1 MTKEEKTKQAFEM
14 IEQGV
19 KDVYSSDNF
28 RKYLSC
34 CSKFHSYSLNNTL
47 LILAQKPDATLV
59 AGYNTW
65 QHNFNRHVDKGER
78 GLIIL
83 APVTSK
89 ITQLMDK
96 ADEDGNP
103 ILDENGDPIKE
114 ERVINQ
120 LRFTTTTV
128 FDISQTSGEPLPS
141 LIHNLTGS
149 SDEILAFIDSVKNIC
164 TIPIDYHS
172 PSKDAVL
179 AGGAK
184 GYYSIAEDRIVLN
197 MELEDM
203 QIAKT
208 LIHEYSHSILHKKT
222 DKDSDQRE
230 IEAESLAFVLCD
242 HFGIDTSDYSFG
254 YIASYAA
261 QDEAKLKTILS
272 NIQSTAHEMIDKLEP
287 LFVENLKKRTMVHE
301 YITPVEMN
309 ELANDIVINVVN
321 ELKAIDN
328 PGLDDSLIYQNIE
341 RSIYSYF
348 DTNKKAMKIQEHLYN
363 NHTDFKRDLKQAI
376 YKALNNPSYNPE
388 TDHPFIDDSI
398 ERRNYEQFE
407 AIAAPLLS
415 GDACYIKYG
424 TPHFMDLNV
433 EIIDDNRY
441 AMSHNYVLNGDLM
454 ADPDVEFTVDKDNR
468 LLYPESYQQDNLQFY
483 QRVDK
488 DPVTAHQLN
497 EFMDEWLNNIQENQ
511 YKVKAV
517 YTEEQVIENANDIRK
532 FCKENNLANMAP
544 KVKEKD
550 DKIYT

>member
-59 AGYNTW
+59 AGYNAW
-65 QHNFNRHVDKGER
+65 QRNFNRHVDKGER

-103 ILDENGDPIKE
+103 LLDENGDPIKE

-208 LIHEYSHSILHKKT
+208 LIHEYSHSILHKTT

-287 LFVENLKKRTMVHE
+287 LFAQNLKKQTMVHE
-301 YITPVEMN
+301 YITPVEMDKM
-309 ELANDIVINVVN
+309 ANGIVINVVN
-321 ELKAIDN
+321 ELKANDI

-341 RSIYSYF
+341 SSIYSYF
-348 DTNKKAMKIQEHLYN
+348 DANKEAMKIQEHLYN

-376 YKALNNPSYNPE
+376 YKALNNPSYNSE
-388 TDHPFIDDSI
+388 TGHPFIDDSI

-488 DPVTAHQLN
+488 DPVAAHQLN

-544 KVKEKD
+544 KVKEKER
-550 DKIYT
+550 

>member
-59 AGYNTW
+59 AGYNAW
-65 QHNFNRHVDKGER
+65 QRNFNRHVDKGER

-120 LRFTTTTV
+120 LRFATTTV

-197 MELEDM
+197 MEMEDM

-301 YITPVEMN
+301 YITPVEMDKMT
-309 ELANDIVINVVN
+309 NDIVINVVN
-321 ELKAIDN
+321 ELKANDN

-348 DTNKKAMKIQEHLYN
+348 DTNKEAMKIQEHLYN

-388 TDHPFIDDSI
+388 TGHPFIDDSI
-398 ERRNYEQFE
+398 ERRNYERFE

-424 TPHFMDLNV
+424 TPYFMDLNV

-441 AMSHNYVLNGDLM
+441 AMSHNYELNGDLM

-488 DPVTAHQLN
+488 DPVAAHQLN

-517 YTEEQVIENANDIRK
+517 YTEEQVIENANDIRR

-544 KVKEKD
+544 KVKEKER
-550 DKIYT
+550 

>member
-59 AGYNTW
+59 AGYNAW
-65 QHNFNRHVDKGER
+65 QRNFNRHVDKGER

-287 LFVENLKKRTMVHE
+287 LFAQNLKKQTMVHE
-301 YITPVEMN
+301 YITPVEMDKM
-309 ELANDIVINVVN
+309 ANGIVINVVN
-321 ELKAIDN
+321 ELKANDI

-341 RSIYSYF
+341 SSIYSYF
-348 DTNKKAMKIQEHLYN
+348 DANKEAMKIQEHLYN

-388 TDHPFIDDSI
+388 TGHPFIDDSI

-415 GDACYIKYG
+415 GDAYYIKYG

-441 AMSHNYVLNGDLM
+441 AMSHNYELNGDLM

-488 DPVTAHQLN
+488 DPVAAHQLN

-517 YTEEQVIENANDIRK
+517 YTEEQVIENANDIRR

-544 KVKEKD
+544 KVKEKER
-550 DKIYT
+550 

>member
-28 RKYLSC
+28 KKYLSC
-34 CSKFHSYSLNNTL
+34 CSKFHNYSLNNTL

-59 AGYNTW
+59 AGYNAW
-65 QHNFNRHVDKGER
+65 QRNFNRHVDKGEK

-83 APVTSK
+83 APVTNK

-103 ILDENGDPIKE
+103 VLDENGDPIKE

-149 SDEILAFIDSVKNIC
+149 SDEILAFIDSIKDIC

-172 PSKDAVL
+172 PDKDNVL
-179 AGGAK
+179 ASGAK
-184 GYYSIAEDRIVLN
+184 GYYSITEDRIVLN

-208 LIHEYSHSILHKKT
+208 LIHEYSHSILHKTT
-222 DKDSDQRE
+222 DKDSGQRE

-261 QDEAKLKTILS
+261 QDEAKLKTILA

-287 LFVENLKKRTMVHE
+287 LFYENLKKRTMVHE
-301 YITPVEMN
+301 YITPIEMD
-309 ELANDIVINVVN
+309 ELANDVVKSAVN
-321 ELKAIDN
+321 ELRTN
-328 PGLDDSLIYQNIE
+328 HNQGLDDSLVYQNIE
-341 RSIYSYF
+341 NSIYSYF
-348 DTNKKAMKIQEHLYN
+348 ESNKDAMKVQEHLYS
-363 NHTDFKRDLKQAI
+363 NHTDFKRKLKQTIFKAI
-376 YKALNNPSYNPE
+376 NDPSYNPE
-388 TDHPFIDDSI
+388 TNHPFIVDSI
-398 ERRNYEQFE
+398 ERRNYEKFE

-441 AMSHNYVLNGDLM
+441 AMSHNYELNGDLM
-454 ADPDVEFTVDKDNR
+454 ADPDVEFSIDKENR
-468 LLYPESYQQDNLQFY
+468 LLFPESYQQDNLQFY
-483 QRVDK
+483 ERVDK
-488 DPVTAHQLN
+488 NPLIAHELN
-497 EFMDEWLNNIQENQ
+497 GFMDEWLINIQENQ

-517 YTEEQVIENANDIRK
+517 YTEDQVIENANDIRR
-532 FCKENNLANMAP
+532 FCKEYNLANMAP
-544 KVKEKD
+544 KVKEKER
-550 DKIYT
+550 

>member
-28 RKYLSC
+28 KKYLSC

-59 AGYNTW
+59 AGYNAW
-65 QHNFNRHVDKGER
+65 HRNFNRHVDKGEK

-83 APVTSK
+83 APVTNK

-103 ILDENGDPIKE
+103 VLDENGDPIKE

-149 SDEILAFIDSVKNIC
+149 SDEILAFIDSIKDIC

-172 PSKDAVL
+172 PDKDNVL
-179 AGGAK
+179 ASGAK
-184 GYYSIAEDRIVLN
+184 GYYSITEDKIVLN

-261 QDEAKLKTILS
+261 QDEAKLKTILA

-287 LFVENLKKRTMVHE
+287 LFYENLKKRTMVHE
-301 YITPVEMN
+301 YITPIEMD
-309 ELANDIVINVVN
+309 ELANDVVKSAVN
-321 ELKAIDN
+321 ELRAN
-328 PGLDDSLIYQNIE
+328 HNQGLDDSLVYQNIE
-341 RSIYSYF
+341 NSIYSYF
-348 DTNKKAMKIQEHLYN
+348 ESNKDAMNVQEHLYN
-363 NHTDFKRDLKQAI
+363 NHTDFKRNLKQTIFKAI
-376 YKALNNPSYNPE
+376 NDPSYNPE
-388 TDHPFIDDSI
+388 TNHPFIDDSI
-398 ERRNYEQFE
+398 ERRNYEKFE

-488 DPVTAHQLN
+488 DPVAAHQLN

-517 YTEEQVIENANDIRK
+517 YTEEQVIENANDIRR

-544 KVKEKD
+544 KVKEKER
-550 DKIYT
+550 

>member
-59 AGYNTW
+59 AGYNAW
-65 QHNFNRHVDKGER
+65 QRNFNRHVDKGER

-301 YITPVEMN
+301 YITPVEMDKM
-309 ELANDIVINVVN
+309 ANDIVINVVN
-321 ELKAIDN
+321 ELKANDN

-348 DTNKKAMKIQEHLYN
+348 DTNKEAMKIQEHLYN

-388 TDHPFIDDSI
+388 TGHPFIDDSI

-424 TPHFMDLNV
+424 TPYFMDLNV

-488 DPVTAHQLN
+488 DPVAAHQLN

-517 YTEEQVIENANDIRK
+517 YTEEQVIENANDIRR

-544 KVKEKD
+544 KVKEKER
-550 DKIYT
+550 

>member
-19 KDVYSSDNF
+19 KDVYNSDNF

-59 AGYNTW
+59 AGYNAW
-65 QHNFNRHVDKGER
+65 QRNFNRHVDKGER
-78 GLIIL
+78 GLMIL
-83 APVTSK
+83 APVTNK

-103 ILDENGDPIKE
+103 VLDENGNPIKE
-114 ERVINQ
+114 ERIINQ

-149 SDEILAFIDSVKNIC
+149 SDEILAFIDSVKDIC

-222 DKDSDQRE
+222 DKDPDQRE

-261 QDEAKLKTILS
+261 QDEAKLKSILS
-272 NIQSTAHEMIDKLEP
+272 NIQSTAHEMINKLEP
-287 LFVENLKKRTMVHE
+287 LFAQNLKKRTMVHE
-301 YITPVEMN
+301 YITPVEMDKM
-309 ELANDIVINVVN
+309 ANDIVINVVN
-321 ELKAIDN
+321 ELKANDN

-341 RSIYSYF
+341 SSIYSYF
-348 DTNKKAMKIQEHLYN
+348 DANKEAMKIQEHLYS
-363 NHTDFKRDLKQAI
+363 NHTDFKRNLKQAI

-388 TDHPFIDDSI
+388 TGHPFIDDSI

-441 AMSHNYVLNGDLM
+441 AMSHNYELNGDLM

-488 DPVTAHQLN
+488 DPVAAHQLN

-517 YTEEQVIENANDIRK
+517 YTEEQVIENANDIRR
-532 FCKENNLANMAP
+532 FCKENNLVNMAP
-544 KVKEKD
+544 KVKEKER
-550 DKIYT
+550 

>member
-59 AGYNTW
+59 AGYNAW
-65 QHNFNRHVDKGER
+65 QRNFNRHVDKGER

-309 ELANDIVINVVN
+309 EMANDVVINVVN
-321 ELKAIDN
+321 ELKANDN
-328 PGLDDSLIYQNIE
+328 PGLDDSLVYQNIE
-341 RSIYSYF
+341 SSIYSYF
-348 DTNKKAMKIQEHLYN
+348 DANKETMKIQEHLYN
-363 NHTDFKRDLKQAI
+363 NHTDFKRNLKQAI
-376 YKALNNPSYNPE
+376 YKALNNPSYNSE
-388 TDHPFIDDSI
+388 TGHPFIDDSI

-415 GDACYIKYG
+415 GDAYYIKYG

-488 DPVTAHQLN
+488 DPVAAHQLN

-517 YTEEQVIENANDIRK
+517 YTEEQVIENANDIRR

-544 KVKEKD
+544 KVKEKER
-550 DKIYT
+550 

>member
-59 AGYNTW
+59 AGYNAW
-65 QHNFNRHVDKGER
+65 QRNFNRHVDKGER

-149 SDEILAFIDSVKNIC
+149 SDEILAFIDSVKDIC

-287 LFVENLKKRTMVHE
+287 LFAQNLKKRTMVHE

-309 ELANDIVINVVN
+309 ELANDVVINVVN
-321 ELKAIDN
+321 ELKANYN
-328 PGLDDSLIYQNIE
+328 PGLDDSLVYQNIE
-341 RSIYSYF
+341 SSIYNYF
-348 DTNKKAMKIQEHLYN
+348 DRNKEAMKIQEHLYN

-388 TDHPFIDDSI
+388 TGHPFIDDSI

-424 TPHFMDLNV
+424 TPYFMDLNV

-441 AMSHNYVLNGDLM
+441 AMSHNYELNGDLM

-488 DPVTAHQLN
+488 DPVSAHQLN

-517 YTEEQVIENANDIRK
+517 YTEEQVIENANDIRR

-544 KVKEKD
+544 KVKEKER
-550 DKIYT
+550 

>member
-59 AGYNTW
+59 AGYNAW
-65 QHNFNRHVDKGER
+65 QRNFNRHVDKGER

-103 ILDENGDPIKE
+103 LLDENGDPIKE

-301 YITPVEMN
+301 YITPVEMDKM
-309 ELANDIVINVVN
+309 ANDIVINVVN
-321 ELKAIDN
+321 ELKANDN

-341 RSIYSYF
+341 SSIYSYF
-348 DTNKKAMKIQEHLYN
+348 DANKEAMKIQEHLYN

-488 DPVTAHQLN
+488 DPVAAHQLN

-517 YTEEQVIENANDIRK
+517 YTEEQVIENANDIRR

-544 KVKEKD
+544 KVKEKER
-550 DKIYT
+550 

>member
-28 RKYLSC
+28 KKYLSC

-59 AGYNTW
+59 AGYNAW
-65 QHNFNRHVDKGER
+65 QRNFNRHVDKGEK

-83 APVTSK
+83 APVTNK

-103 ILDENGDPIKE
+103 VLDENGDPIKE

-149 SDEILAFIDSVKNIC
+149 SDEILAFIDSIKDIC

-172 PSKDAVL
+172 PDKDNVL
-179 AGGAK
+179 ASGAK
-184 GYYSIAEDRIVLN
+184 GYYSITEDKIVLN

-287 LFVENLKKRTMVHE
+287 LFAQNLKKRTMVHE

-321 ELKAIDN
+321 ELKANDN

-341 RSIYSYF
+341 SSIYSYF
-348 DTNKKAMKIQEHLYN
+348 DANKEAMKIQEHLYN

-388 TDHPFIDDSI
+388 TGHPFIDDSI

-441 AMSHNYVLNGDLM
+441 AMSHNYELNGDLM

-488 DPVTAHQLN
+488 DPVAAHQLN

-517 YTEEQVIENANDIRK
+517 YTEEQVIENASEIRR

-544 KVKEKD
+544 KVKEKER
-550 DKIYT
+550 

>member
-59 AGYNTW
+59 AGYNAW
-65 QHNFNRHVDKGER
+65 QRNFNRHVDKGER

-208 LIHEYSHSILHKKT
+208 LIHEYSHSILHKTT

-301 YITPVEMN
+301 YITPVEMDKM
-309 ELANDIVINVVN
+309 ANDIVINVVN
-321 ELKAIDN
+321 ELKANDN

-341 RSIYSYF
+341 SSIYSYF
-348 DTNKKAMKIQEHLYN
+348 DRNKEAMKIQEHLYN

-488 DPVTAHQLN
+488 DPVAAHQLN

-517 YTEEQVIENANDIRK
+517 YTEEQVIENANDIRR

-544 KVKEKD
+544 KVKEKER
-550 DKIYT
+550 

>member
-59 AGYNTW
+59 AGYNAW
-65 QHNFNRHVDKGER
+65 QRNFNRHVDKGER

-103 ILDENGDPIKE
+103 VLDENGDPIKE

-301 YITPVEMN
+301 YITPVEMDKM
-309 ELANDIVINVVN
+309 ANDIVINVVN
-321 ELKAIDN
+321 ELKTNDN

-348 DTNKKAMKIQEHLYN
+348 DTNKEAMKIQEHLYN

-388 TDHPFIDDSI
+388 TGHPFIDDSI

-488 DPVTAHQLN
+488 DPVAAHQLN

-517 YTEEQVIENANDIRK
+517 YTEEQVIENANDIRR

-544 KVKEKD
+544 KVKEKER
-550 DKIYT
+550 

>member
-59 AGYNTW
+59 AGYNAW
-65 QHNFNRHVDKGER
+65 QRNFNRHVDKGER

-301 YITPVEMN
+301 YITPVEMDKM
-309 ELANDIVINVVN
+309 ANDIVINVVN
-321 ELKAIDN
+321 ELKANDN

-341 RSIYSYF
+341 SSIYSYF
-348 DTNKKAMKIQEHLYN
+348 DANKEAMKIQEHLYN

-488 DPVTAHQLN
+488 DPVAAHQLN

-544 KVKEKD
+544 KVKEKER
-550 DKIYT
+550 

>member
-59 AGYNTW
+59 AGYNAW
-65 QHNFNRHVDKGER
+65 QRNFNRHVDKGER

-287 LFVENLKKRTMVHE
+287 LFAQNLKKRTMVHE

-309 ELANDIVINVVN
+309 ELANDVVINVVN
-321 ELKAIDN
+321 ELKANYN
-328 PGLDDSLIYQNIE
+328 PGLDDSLVYQNIE
-341 RSIYSYF
+341 SSIYNYF

-388 TDHPFIDDSI
+388 TGHPFIDDSI

-441 AMSHNYVLNGDLM
+441 AMSHNYELNGDLM

-488 DPVTAHQLN
+488 DPVAAHQLN

-517 YTEEQVIENANDIRK
+517 YTEEQVIENANDIRR

-544 KVKEKD
+544 KVKEKER
-550 DKIYT
+550 

>member
-59 AGYNTW
+59 AGYNAW
-65 QHNFNRHVDKGER
+65 QRNFNRHVDKGER

-287 LFVENLKKRTMVHE
+287 LFAQNLKKRTMVHE
-301 YITPVEMN
+301 YITPVEMDKM
-309 ELANDIVINVVN
+309 ANDIVINVVN
-321 ELKAIDN
+321 ELKANYN
-328 PGLDDSLIYQNIE
+328 PGLDDSLVYQNIE
-341 RSIYSYF
+341 SSIYNYF
-348 DTNKKAMKIQEHLYN
+348 DRNKEAMKIQEHLYN

-388 TDHPFIDDSI
+388 TGHPFIDDSI

-441 AMSHNYVLNGDLM
+441 AMSHNYELNGDLM

-488 DPVTAHQLN
+488 DPVAAHQLN

-517 YTEEQVIENANDIRK
+517 YTEEQVIENANDIRR

-544 KVKEKD
+544 KVKEKER
-550 DKIYT
+550 

>member
-59 AGYNTW
+59 AGYNAW
-65 QHNFNRHVDKGER
+65 QRNFNRHVDKGES

-287 LFVENLKKRTMVHE
+287 LFAQNLKKRTMVHE
-301 YITPVEMN
+301 YITPVEMDKM
-309 ELANDIVINVVN
+309 ANDIVINVVN
-321 ELKAIDN
+321 ELKANDN

-341 RSIYSYF
+341 SSIYSYF
-348 DTNKKAMKIQEHLYN
+348 DANKEAMKIQEHLYN

-388 TDHPFIDDSI
+388 TGHPFIDDSI

-407 AIAAPLLS
+407 AIAVPLLS
-415 GDACYIKYG
+415 GDAYYIKYG

-433 EIIDDNRY
+433 EIINDNRY
-441 AMSHNYVLNGDLM
+441 AMSHNYELNGDLM

-488 DPVTAHQLN
+488 DPVAAHQLN

-544 KVKEKD
+544 KVKEKER
-550 DKIYT
+550 

>member
-1 MTKEEKTKQAFEM
+1 M
-14 IEQGV
+14 
-19 KDVYSSDNF
+19 
-28 RKYLSC
+28 
-34 CSKFHSYSLNNTL
+34 
-47 LILAQKPDATLV
+47 
-59 AGYNTW
+59 
-65 QHNFNRHVDKGER
+65 
-78 GLIIL
+78 
-83 APVTSK
+83 
-89 ITQLMDK
+89 
-96 ADEDGNP
+96 
-103 ILDENGDPIKE
+103 
-114 ERVINQ
+114 
-120 LRFTTTTV
+120 
-128 FDISQTSGEPLPS
+128 
-141 LIHNLTGS
+141 IHNLTGS

-261 QDEAKLKTILS
+261 QDEAKLKTILA

-287 LFVENLKKRTMVHE
+287 LFYENLKKRTMVHE
-301 YITPVEMN
+301 YITPIEMD
-309 ELANDIVINVVN
+309 ELANDVVKSAVN
-321 ELKAIDN
+321 ELRAN
-328 PGLDDSLIYQNIE
+328 HNQGLDDSLVYQNIE
-341 RSIYSYF
+341 NSIYSYF
-348 DTNKKAMKIQEHLYN
+348 ESNKDAMNVQEHLYN
-363 NHTDFKRDLKQAI
+363 NHTDFKRNLKQTIFKAI
-376 YKALNNPSYNPE
+376 NDPSYNPE
-388 TDHPFIDDSI
+388 TNHPFIDDSI
-398 ERRNYEQFE
+398 ERRNYEKFE

-488 DPVTAHQLN
+488 DPVAAHQLN

-517 YTEEQVIENANDIRK
+517 YTEEQVIENANDIRR
-532 FCKENNLANMAP
+532 FCKENNLANMVP
-544 KVKEKD
+544 KVKEKER
-550 DKIYT
+550 

>member
-59 AGYNTW
+59 AGYNAW
-65 QHNFNRHVDKGER
+65 QRNFNRHVDKGER

-149 SDEILAFIDSVKNIC
+149 SDEILAFIDSVKDIC

-287 LFVENLKKRTMVHE
+287 LFAQNLKKRTMVHE

-309 ELANDIVINVVN
+309 ELANDVVINVVN
-321 ELKAIDN
+321 ELKANYN
-328 PGLDDSLIYQNIE
+328 PGPDDSLVYQNIE
-341 RSIYSYF
+341 SSIYNYF
-348 DTNKKAMKIQEHLYN
+348 DRNKEAMKIQEHLYN

-388 TDHPFIDDSI
+388 TGHPFIDDSI

-441 AMSHNYVLNGDLM
+441 AMSHNYELNGDLM

-488 DPVTAHQLN
+488 DPVAAHQLN

-517 YTEEQVIENANDIRK
+517 YTEEQVIENANDIRR

-544 KVKEKD
+544 KVKEKER
-550 DKIYT
+550 

>member
-59 AGYNTW
+59 AGYNAW
-65 QHNFNRHVDKGER
+65 QRNFNRHVDKGER

-89 ITQLMDK
+89 ITKLMDK
-96 ADEDGNP
+96 SDEDGNP

-301 YITPVEMN
+301 YITPVEMDKM
-309 ELANDIVINVVN
+309 ANDIVINVVN
-321 ELKAIDN
+321 ELKANDN

-341 RSIYSYF
+341 SSIYSYF
-348 DTNKKAMKIQEHLYN
+348 DANKEAMKIQEHLYN

-388 TDHPFIDDSI
+388 TGHPFIDDSI

-441 AMSHNYVLNGDLM
+441 AMSHNYELNGDLM

-488 DPVTAHQLN
+488 DPVAAHQLN

-517 YTEEQVIENANDIRK
+517 YTEEQVIENANDIRR

-544 KVKEKD
+544 KVKEKER
-550 DKIYT
+550 

>member
-59 AGYNTW
+59 AGYNAW
-65 QHNFNRHVDKGER
+65 QRNFNRHVDKGER

-287 LFVENLKKRTMVHE
+287 LFAQNLKKRTMVHE
-301 YITPVEMN
+301 YITPVEMDKM
-309 ELANDIVINVVN
+309 ANDIVINVVN
-321 ELKAIDN
+321 ELKANYN
-328 PGLDDSLIYQNIE
+328 PGLDDSLVYQNIE
-341 RSIYSYF
+341 SSIYSYF
-348 DTNKKAMKIQEHLYN
+348 DRNKEAMKIQEHLYN

-388 TDHPFIDDSI
+388 TGHPFIDDSI

-488 DPVTAHQLN
+488 DPVAAHQLN

-544 KVKEKD
+544 KVKEKER
-550 DKIYT
+550 

>member
-59 AGYNTW
+59 AGYNAW
-65 QHNFNRHVDKGER
+65 QRNFNRHVDKGER

-309 ELANDIVINVVN
+309 EMANDVVINVVN
-321 ELKAIDN
+321 ELKANDN
-328 PGLDDSLIYQNIE
+328 PGLDDSLVYQNIE
-341 RSIYSYF
+341 SSIYSYF
-348 DTNKKAMKIQEHLYN
+348 DANKETMKIQEHLYN
-363 NHTDFKRDLKQAI
+363 NHTDFKRNLKQAI
-376 YKALNNPSYNPE
+376 YKALNNPSYNSE
-388 TDHPFIDDSI
+388 TGHPFIDDSI

-488 DPVTAHQLN
+488 DPVAAHQLN

-517 YTEEQVIENANDIRK
+517 YTEEQVIENANDIRR

-544 KVKEKD
+544 KVKEKER
-550 DKIYT
+550 

>member
-59 AGYNTW
+59 AGYNAW
-65 QHNFNRHVDKGER
+65 QRNFNRHVDKGER

-287 LFVENLKKRTMVHE
+287 LFAQNLKKRTMVHE
-301 YITPVEMN
+301 YITPVEMDKM
-309 ELANDIVINVVN
+309 ANDIVINVVN
-321 ELKAIDN
+321 ELKANYN
-328 PGLDDSLIYQNIE
+328 PGLDDSLVYQNIE
-341 RSIYSYF
+341 SSIYSYF
-348 DTNKKAMKIQEHLYN
+348 DRNKEAMKIQEHLYN

-388 TDHPFIDDSI
+388 TGHPFIDDSI

-441 AMSHNYVLNGDLM
+441 AMSHNYELNGDLM
-454 ADPDVEFTVDKDNR
+454 ADPDVEYTVDKDNR

-488 DPVTAHQLN
+488 DPVAAHQLN

-517 YTEEQVIENANDIRK
+517 YTEEQVIENANDIRR

-544 KVKEKD
+544 KVKEKER
-550 DKIYT
+550 

>member
-1 MTKEEKTKQAFEM
+1 KEEKTKQAFEM

-59 AGYNTW
+59 AGYNAW
-65 QHNFNRHVDKGER
+65 QRNFNRHVDKGER
-78 GLIIL
+78 GLMIL
-83 APVTSK
+83 APVTNK

-103 ILDENGDPIKE
+103 VLDENGNPIKE
-114 ERVINQ
+114 ERIINQ

-149 SDEILAFIDSVKNIC
+149 SDEILAFIDSVKDIC

-272 NIQSTAHEMIDKLEP
+272 NIQSTAHEMINKLEP
-287 LFVENLKKRTMVHE
+287 LFAQNLKKRTMVHE
-301 YITPVEMN
+301 YITPVEMDKM
-309 ELANDIVINVVN
+309 ANDIVINVVN
-321 ELKAIDN
+321 ELKANDN

-341 RSIYSYF
+341 SSIYSYF
-348 DTNKKAMKIQEHLYN
+348 DANKEAMKIQEHLYS
-363 NHTDFKRDLKQAI
+363 NHTDFKRNLKQTI
-376 YKALNNPSYNPE
+376 FKAFNDPSYNPE
-388 TDHPFIDDSI
+388 TYHPFIDDSI

-407 AIAAPLLS
+407 AIAAPLLN

-433 EIIDDNRY
+433 EIIDDNYY
-441 AMSHNYVLNGDLM
+441 AMSHNYELNGDLM

-488 DPVTAHQLN
+488 EPVAAHQLN

-544 KVKEKD
+544 KVKEKER
-550 DKIYT
+550 

>member
-1 MTKEEKTKQAFEM
+1 M
-14 IEQGV
+14 
-19 KDVYSSDNF
+19 
-28 RKYLSC
+28 
-34 CSKFHSYSLNNTL
+34 
-47 LILAQKPDATLV
+47 
-59 AGYNTW
+59 
-65 QHNFNRHVDKGER
+65 
-78 GLIIL
+78 
-83 APVTSK
+83 
-89 ITQLMDK
+89 
-96 ADEDGNP
+96 
-103 ILDENGDPIKE
+103 
-114 ERVINQ
+114 
-120 LRFTTTTV
+120 
-128 FDISQTSGEPLPS
+128 
-141 LIHNLTGS
+141 IHNLTGS
-149 SDEILAFIDSVKNIC
+149 SDEILAFIDSVKDIC

-301 YITPVEMN
+301 YITPVEMDKM
-309 ELANDIVINVVN
+309 ANDIVINVVN
-321 ELKAIDN
+321 ELKTNDN

-348 DTNKKAMKIQEHLYN
+348 DTNKEAMKIQEHLYN

-388 TDHPFIDDSI
+388 TGHPFIDDSI

-407 AIAAPLLS
+407 AIAVPLLS
-415 GDACYIKYG
+415 GDAYYIKYG

-433 EIIDDNRY
+433 EIINDNRY
-441 AMSHNYVLNGDLM
+441 AMSHNYELNSDLM

-488 DPVTAHQLN
+488 DPVAAHQLN

-517 YTEEQVIENANDIRK
+517 YTEEQVIENANDIRR
-532 FCKENNLANMAP
+532 FCKENNLTNMAP
-544 KVKEKD
+544 KVKEKER
-550 DKIYT
+550 

>member
-59 AGYNTW
+59 AGYNAW
-65 QHNFNRHVDKGER
+65 QRNFNRHVDKGER

-96 ADEDGNP
+96 SDEDGNP
-103 ILDENGDPIKE
+103 VLDENGDPIKE

-149 SDEILAFIDSVKNIC
+149 SDEILAFIDSVKDIC

-208 LIHEYSHSILHKKT
+208 LIHEYSHSILHKTT

-287 LFVENLKKRTMVHE
+287 LFAQNMKKRTMVHE

-321 ELKAIDN
+321 ELKANDN

-348 DTNKKAMKIQEHLYN
+348 DTNKEAMKIQEHLYN
-363 NHTDFKRDLKQAI
+363 NHADFKRDLKQAI
-376 YKALNNPSYNPE
+376 YNALNNPSYNPE
-388 TDHPFIDDSI
+388 TGHPFIDDSI

-441 AMSHNYVLNGDLM
+441 AMSHNYELNGDLM

-488 DPVTAHQLN
+488 DPVAAHQLN

-517 YTEEQVIENANDIRK
+517 YTEEQVIENANDIRR

-544 KVKEKD
+544 KVKEKER
-550 DKIYT
+550 

>member
-19 KDVYSSDNF
+19 KDVYNSDNF

-59 AGYNTW
+59 AGYNAW
-65 QHNFNRHVDKGER
+65 QRNFNRHVDKGER

-301 YITPVEMN
+301 YITPVEMDKM
-309 ELANDIVINVVN
+309 ANDIVINVVN
-321 ELKAIDN
+321 ELKANDN

-348 DTNKKAMKIQEHLYN
+348 DTNKEAMKIQEHLYN

-388 TDHPFIDDSI
+388 TGHPFIDDSI

-433 EIIDDNRY
+433 EIINDNRY
-441 AMSHNYVLNGDLM
+441 AMSHNYELNGDLM

-517 YTEEQVIENANDIRK
+517 YTEEQVIENANDIRR
-532 FCKENNLANMAP
+532 FCKENNMANMAP
-544 KVKEKD
+544 KVKEKER
-550 DKIYT
+550 

>member
-59 AGYNTW
+59 AGYNAW
-65 QHNFNRHVDKGER
+65 QRNFNRHVDKGER

-301 YITPVEMN
+301 YITPVEMDKM
-309 ELANDIVINVVN
+309 ANDIVINVVN
-321 ELKAIDN
+321 ELKANDN

-341 RSIYSYF
+341 SSIYSYF
-348 DTNKKAMKIQEHLYN
+348 DANKEAMKIQEHLYN

-388 TDHPFIDDSI
+388 TGHPFIDDSI

-488 DPVTAHQLN
+488 DPVAAHQLN

-517 YTEEQVIENANDIRK
+517 YTEEQVIENANDIRR

-544 KVKEKD
+544 KVKEKER
-550 DKIYT
+550 

>member
-59 AGYNTW
+59 AGYNAW
-65 QHNFNRHVDKGER
+65 QRNFNRHVDKGER

-208 LIHEYSHSILHKKT
+208 LIHEYSHSILHKTT

-287 LFVENLKKRTMVHE
+287 LFAQNLKKRTMVHE

-309 ELANDIVINVVN
+309 ELANDVVINVVN
-321 ELKAIDN
+321 ELKANDN

-341 RSIYSYF
+341 SSIYSYF
-348 DTNKKAMKIQEHLYN
+348 DANKEAMKIQEHLYN

-388 TDHPFIDDSI
+388 TGHPFIDDSI

-424 TPHFMDLNV
+424 TPHFMDLNI

-441 AMSHNYVLNGDLM
+441 AMSHNYELNGDLM

-488 DPVTAHQLN
+488 DPVAAHQLN

-517 YTEEQVIENANDIRK
+517 YTEEQVIENANDIRR

-544 KVKEKD
+544 KVKEKER
-550 DKIYT
+550 

>member
-59 AGYNTW
+59 AGYNAW
-65 QHNFNRHVDKGER
+65 QRNFNRHVDKGES

-287 LFVENLKKRTMVHE
+287 LFAQNLKKRTMVHE

-309 ELANDIVINVVN
+309 ELANDVVINVVN
-321 ELKAIDN
+321 ELKANYN
-328 PGLDDSLIYQNIE
+328 PGLDDSLVYQNIE
-341 RSIYSYF
+341 SSIYSYF
-348 DTNKKAMKIQEHLYN
+348 DANKEAMKIQEHLYN

-388 TDHPFIDDSI
+388 TGHPFIDDSI

-407 AIAAPLLS
+407 AIAVPLLS
-415 GDACYIKYG
+415 GDAYYIKYG

-433 EIIDDNRY
+433 EIINDNRY
-441 AMSHNYVLNGDLM
+441 AMSHNYELNGDLM

-488 DPVTAHQLN
+488 DPVAAHQLN

-517 YTEEQVIENANDIRK
+517 YTEEQVIENANDIRR

-544 KVKEKD
+544 KVKEKER
-550 DKIYT
+550 

>member
-59 AGYNTW
+59 AGYNAW
-65 QHNFNRHVDKGER
+65 QRNFNRHVDKGER

-301 YITPVEMN
+301 YITPVEMDKM
-309 ELANDIVINVVN
+309 ANDIVINVVN
-321 ELKAIDN
+321 ELKANDN

-341 RSIYSYF
+341 SSIYSYF
-348 DTNKKAMKIQEHLYN
+348 DTNREAMKIQEHLYN

-388 TDHPFIDDSI
+388 TGHPFIDDSI

-441 AMSHNYVLNGDLM
+441 AMSHNYELNGDLM

-488 DPVTAHQLN
+488 DPVAAHQLN

-511 YKVKAV
+511 YKVKAI
-517 YTEEQVIENANDIRK
+517 YTEEQVIENANDIRR

-544 KVKEKD
+544 KVKEKER
-550 DKIYT
+550 

>member
-59 AGYNTW
+59 AGYNAW
-65 QHNFNRHVDKGER
+65 QRNFNRHVDKGER

-287 LFVENLKKRTMVHE
+287 LFAQNLKKRTMVHE

-309 ELANDIVINVVN
+309 ELANDVVINVVN
-321 ELKAIDN
+321 ELKANYN
-328 PGLDDSLIYQNIE
+328 PGLDDSLVYQNIE
-341 RSIYSYF
+341 SSIYNYF
-348 DTNKKAMKIQEHLYN
+348 DRNKEAMKIQEHLYN

-388 TDHPFIDDSI
+388 TGHPFIDDSI

-424 TPHFMDLNV
+424 TPYFMDLNV

-441 AMSHNYVLNGDLM
+441 AMSHNYELNGDLM

-488 DPVTAHQLN
+488 DPVAAHQLN

-544 KVKEKD
+544 KVKEKER
-550 DKIYT
+550 

>member
-59 AGYNTW
+59 AGYNAW
-65 QHNFNRHVDKGER
+65 QRNFNRHVDKGER

-301 YITPVEMN
+301 YITPVEMDKM
-309 ELANDIVINVVN
+309 ANDIVINVVN
-321 ELKAIDN
+321 ELKANDN
-328 PGLDDSLIYQNIE
+328 PGLNDSLIYQNIE

-348 DTNKKAMKIQEHLYN
+348 DANKEAMKIQEHLYN

-388 TDHPFIDDSI
+388 TGHPFIDDSI

-488 DPVTAHQLN
+488 DPVAAHQLN

-517 YTEEQVIENANDIRK
+517 YTEEQVIENANDIRR

-544 KVKEKD
+544 KVKEKER
-550 DKIYT
+550 

>member
-59 AGYNTW
+59 AGYNAW
-65 QHNFNRHVDKGER
+65 QRNFNRHVDKGER

-287 LFVENLKKRTMVHE
+287 LFAQNLKKRTMVHE

-309 ELANDIVINVVN
+309 ELANDVVINVVN
-321 ELKAIDN
+321 ELKANDN

-341 RSIYSYF
+341 SSIYSYF
-348 DTNKKAMKIQEHLYN
+348 DANKEAMKIQEHLYN

-388 TDHPFIDDSI
+388 TGHPFIDDSI

-424 TPHFMDLNV
+424 TPYFMDLNV

-441 AMSHNYVLNGDLM
+441 AMSHNYELNGDLM

-488 DPVTAHQLN
+488 DPVSAHQLN

-517 YTEEQVIENANDIRK
+517 YTEEQVIENANDIRR

-544 KVKEKD
+544 KVKEKER
-550 DKIYT
+550 

>member
-59 AGYNTW
+59 AGYNAW
-65 QHNFNRHVDKGER
+65 QRNFNRHVDKGER

-301 YITPVEMN
+301 YITPVEMDKM
-309 ELANDIVINVVN
+309 ANDIVINVVN
-321 ELKAIDN
+321 ELKANDN

-341 RSIYSYF
+341 SSIYSYF
-348 DTNKKAMKIQEHLYN
+348 DANKEAMKIQEHLYN

-388 TDHPFIDDSI
+388 TGHPFIDDSI

-441 AMSHNYVLNGDLM
+441 AMSHNYELNGDLM

-488 DPVTAHQLN
+488 DPVAAHQLN

-544 KVKEKD
+544 KVKEKER
-550 DKIYT
+550 

>member
-59 AGYNTW
+59 AGYNAW
-65 QHNFNRHVDKGER
+65 QRNFNRHVDKGER
-78 GLIIL
+78 GLMIL
-83 APVTSK
+83 APVTNK

-103 ILDENGDPIKE
+103 VLDENGDPIKE

-208 LIHEYSHSILHKKT
+208 LIHEYSHSILHKTT

-301 YITPVEMN
+301 YITPVEMDKM
-309 ELANDIVINVVN
+309 ANDIVINVVN
-321 ELKAIDN
+321 ELKANDN

-341 RSIYSYF
+341 SSIYSYF
-348 DTNKKAMKIQEHLYN
+348 DANKEAMKIQEHLYN

-488 DPVTAHQLN
+488 DPVAAHQLN

-517 YTEEQVIENANDIRK
+517 YTEEQVIENANDIRR

-544 KVKEKD
+544 KVKEKER
-550 DKIYT
+550 

>member
-59 AGYNTW
+59 AGYNAW
-65 QHNFNRHVDKGER
+65 QRNFNRHVDKGER

-103 ILDENGDPIKE
+103 LLDENGDPIKE

-301 YITPVEMN
+301 YITPVEMDKM
-309 ELANDIVINVVN
+309 ANDIVINVVN
-321 ELKAIDN
+321 ELKANDN

-341 RSIYSYF
+341 SSIYSYF
-348 DTNKKAMKIQEHLYN
+348 DANKEAMKIQEHLYN

-388 TDHPFIDDSI
+388 TGHPFIDDSI

-488 DPVTAHQLN
+488 DPVAAHQLN

-517 YTEEQVIENANDIRK
+517 YTEEQVIENANDIRR

-544 KVKEKD
+544 KVKEKER
-550 DKIYT
+550 

>member
-59 AGYNTW
+59 AGYNAW
-65 QHNFNRHVDKGER
+65 QRNFNRHVDKGER

-103 ILDENGDPIKE
+103 LLDENGDPIKE

-208 LIHEYSHSILHKKT
+208 LIHEYSHSILHKTT

-309 ELANDIVINVVN
+309 ELANDVVINVVN
-321 ELKAIDN
+321 ELKANDN

-341 RSIYSYF
+341 SSIYSYF
-348 DTNKKAMKIQEHLYN
+348 DANKEAMKIQEHLYN

-376 YKALNNPSYNPE
+376 YKALNNPSYNLE
-388 TDHPFIDDSI
+388 TGHPFIDDSI

-441 AMSHNYVLNGDLM
+441 AMSHNYELNGDLM

-488 DPVTAHQLN
+488 DPVAAHQLN

-517 YTEEQVIENANDIRK
+517 YTEEQVIENANDIRR

-544 KVKEKD
+544 KVKEKER
-550 DKIYT
+550 

>member
-59 AGYNTW
+59 AGYNAW
-65 QHNFNRHVDKGER
+65 QRNFNRHVDKGER

-301 YITPVEMN
+301 YITPVEMDKM
-309 ELANDIVINVVN
+309 ANDIVINVVN
-321 ELKAIDN
+321 ELKANDN

-341 RSIYSYF
+341 SSIYSYF
-348 DTNKKAMKIQEHLYN
+348 DRNKEAMKIQEHLYN

-388 TDHPFIDDSI
+388 AGHPFIDDSI

-424 TPHFMDLNV
+424 TQHFMDLNV

-441 AMSHNYVLNGDLM
+441 AMSHNYELNGDLM

-488 DPVTAHQLN
+488 DPVAAHQLN

-517 YTEEQVIENANDIRK
+517 YTEEQVIENANDIRR

-544 KVKEKD
+544 KVKEKER
-550 DKIYT
+550 

>member
-59 AGYNTW
+59 AGYNAW
-65 QHNFNRHVDKGER
+65 QRNFNRHVDKGER

-103 ILDENGDPIKE
+103 LLDENGDPIKE

-222 DKDSDQRE
+222 DKDSDHRE

-301 YITPVEMN
+301 YITPVEMDKM
-309 ELANDIVINVVN
+309 ANDIVINVVN
-321 ELKAIDN
+321 ELKANDN

-348 DTNKKAMKIQEHLYN
+348 DANKEAMKIQEHLYN

-388 TDHPFIDDSI
+388 TGHPFIDDSI

-488 DPVTAHQLN
+488 DPVAAHQLN

-517 YTEEQVIENANDIRK
+517 YTEEQVIENANDIRR

-544 KVKEKD
+544 KVKEKER
-550 DKIYT
+550 